1 MAQVKGGALLRN
13 ARDRSNN
20 YGTFGCLVQS
30 RHDPRTR
37 YILTAGHVIGMN
49 GYARHGDAIEVR
61 PQGGD
66 WTKVAEFETAV
77 KWRLVEGATQ
87 VCDAAIARVTNDS
100 LVSAE
105 IEGIGMPGEV
115 STGMFEGQIVQFH
128 GAGTGR
134 VAEASVH
141 STGNVVPIA
150 YPDITSNATFTLLF
164 GNQILYGLGG
174 GGAWRSATTPM
185 DSGALVV
192 DRHNQAVGLHIA
204 RASDGYLLEVSVCT
218 PLRVILDALE
228 VDLVVAPVTG
238 DDGAAVPAISG
249 QSPDALGKRSS
260 AVFKVSIRSLLEP
273 HNSNFGGVKWQLSR
287 DGLIVNGK
295 LDRSPGELV
304 TVPRVWQTY
313 DTLIADAAT
322 KYKVPLEL
330 IVATIC
336 TESSGRADVPPRIEP
351 GWKSDERTPH
361 RVSVGLMQ
369 TLISTAREALSD
381 PTITRDSLF
390 KPETSI
396 AAGTAY
402 ISSQQTMT
410 RFDPPLVACAY
421 NAGGVYENTGAA
433 NRWKMRQYPKGTGA
447 HADRFVQWFNDS
459 FAYFL
464 AQPDQLPQRA
474 PSFSRLFVEA

>member
-228 VDLVVAPVTG
+228 VDLVVAPAIG
-238 DDGAAVPAISG
+238 DGGAAVPAISG
-249 QSPDALGKRSS
+249 QSPDALGKRSF
-260 AVFKVSIRSLLEP
+260 AMFGVSIRSLLEP
-273 HNSNFGGVKWQLSR
+273 HNIFGGVKWQLSR

-313 DTLIADAAT
+313 GALIADAAT

-330 IVATIC
+330 IVATIF
-336 TESSGRADVPPRIEP
+336 TESMGNRHALRTEKK
-351 GWKSDERTPH
+351 WKSDVLTPEWI
-361 RVSVGLMQ
+361 SVGLMQ
-369 TLISTAREALSD
+369 TMIASAREALSD

-390 KPETSI
+390 EPETSI

-402 ISSQQTMT
+402 ISRQKTRT

-421 NAGGVYENTGAA
+421 NAGSLSKSSDTD
-433 NRWKMRQYPKGTGA
+433 NRWKITQTDGHT
-447 HADRFVQWFNDS
+447 DRFVQGFNDS

-464 AQPDQLPQRA
+464 AQPDQLPQSA

>member
-13 ARDRSNN
+13 ARDLSNN

-30 RHDPRTR
+30 RLDPRTR

-66 WTKVAEFETAV
+66 WTKVAEFETTV
-77 KWRLVEGATQ
+77 KWRLVEGAIQ

-100 LVSAE
+100 LLSAE
-105 IEGIGMPGEV
+105 IEGIGVPGEV
-115 STGMFEGQIVQFH
+115 NTGVFEGQILKFH

-134 VAEASVH
+134 VAEASVN
-141 STGNVVPIA
+141 STGNIVPIA
-150 YPDITSNATFTLLF
+150 YRDISSKATFTLLF

-192 DRHNQAVGLHIA
+192 DRNNLAVGLHIA

-218 PLRVILDALE
+218 PLRVVLDALD

-238 DDGAAVPAISG
+238 DGGAAVPAISG
-249 QSPDALGKRSS
+249 QSPDALGMRSF
-260 AVFKVSIRSLLEP
+260 AAFGVSIRSLLEP
-273 HNSNFGGVKWQLSR
+273 HNKFGGVKWQLSR

-295 LDRSPGELV
+295 LDRSPGQLV
-304 TVPRVWQTY
+304 TVPRVWQDY
-313 DTLIADAAT
+313 GALIADAAT
-322 KYKVPLEL
+322 TYKVPLEL
-330 IVATIC
+330 IVATIF
-336 TESSGRADVPPRIEP
+336 TESSGRADVSRIES
-351 GWKSDERTPH
+351 GWESDELTPH
-361 RVSVGLMQ
+361 RVSAGLMQ
-369 TLISTAREALSD
+369 TLISTAREVLPD
-381 PTITRDSLF
+381 LPDRKLTRDSLF

-402 ISSQQTMT
+402 ISRQQTRT
-410 RFDPPLVACAY
+410 HFDPPLVACAY
-421 NAGGVYENTGAA
+421 NAGSLSKSSDAD
-433 NRWKMRQYPKGTGA
+433 NRWKITQTDG
-447 HADRFVQWFNDS
+447 HADRFVQGFNDC
-459 FAYFL
+459 FAYFR
-464 AQPDQLPQRA
+464 AQPEQLPPGA
-474 PSFSRLFVEA
+474 PSFYRLFVEA

>member
-30 RHDPRTR
+30 RLDPRTR

-49 GYARHGDAIEVR
+49 GYARHGDPIEVR

-77 KWRLVEGATQ
+77 KWRLVEGAIQ
-87 VCDAAIARVTNDS
+87 VCDAAIARVTNES

-115 STGMFEGQIVQFH
+115 STGVFEGKIVRFH

-141 STGNVVPIA
+141 STGNDVPIA
-150 YPDITSNATFTLLF
+150 YPDITRNATFTLLF

-192 DRHNQAVGLHIA
+192 DWYNLAVGLHIA

-218 PLRVILDALE
+218 PLRVILDALD

-238 DDGAAVPAISG
+238 DGGAAVPAISG
-249 QSPDALGKRSS
+249 QSPDALGLRSI
-260 AVFKVSIRSLLEP
+260 AAFGVSIRSLLEP
-273 HNSNFGGVKWQLSR
+273 HNNDLGGVKWQLSR

-295 LDRSPGELV
+295 LDRSPGQLV
-304 TVPRVWQTY
+304 TVPRVWQNY
-313 DTLIADAAT
+313 GALIADAAT
-322 KYKVPLEL
+322 KYQVPLEL
-330 IVATIC
+330 IVATIF
-336 TESSGRADVPPRIEP
+336 TESSGRADVSRIEP
-351 GWKSDERTPH
+351 GWKSDERTPR
-361 RVSVGLMQ
+361 RVSAGLMQ

-381 PTITRDSLF
+381 PTITRDRLF
-390 KPETSI
+390 EPETSI

-402 ISSQQTMT
+402 ISRQQTMT

-421 NAGGVYENTGAA
+421 NAGAVYKNSSAA
-433 NRWKMRQYPKGTGA
+433 NRWKMKQYPIGTGA
-447 HADRFVQWFNDS
+447 HADRFVQGFNDC
-459 FAYFL
+459 FAYFR
-464 AQPDQLPQRA
+464 AEPEQLPQSA
-474 PSFSRLFVEA
+474 PSFYRLFVEA